1 MSKMARLMVH
11 ARRLLSLALAFLS
24 PALAAGCCVTPPTAE
39 EILDLGFRSPEQ
51 TLRTFQ
57 AGVRGDL
64 PTLEFRCFS
73 AAYRRRNGVSML
85 TYLEFRE
92 RELAS
97 SPWFQRVV
105 ADAKIL
111 TSKSLGEA
119 RHLLV
124 VDLHG
129 HEVEVE
135 LVRED
140 FWQLWSNA
148 DPLVDE
154 PIPPGGFS
162 NLAEVAP
169 ARPLSSPLFEASVE
183 VTPDVLP
190 AKLAGAS
197 PEQLREM
204 ITEFRI
210 GREWKIDRI
219 EQPKDRP
226 GL

>member
-1 MSKMARLMVH
+1 MSKMARLMVS
-11 ARRLLSLALAFLS
+11 ARCLRSLCVAPL
-24 PALAAGCCVTPPTAE
+24 PPVLAAECCVTPPTAE

-51 TLRTFQ
+51 TLQTFQ
-57 AGVRGDL
+57 AGVRGNL

-73 AAYRRRNGVSML
+73 GAYRRRNGVSML

-105 ADAKIL
+105 ADARIL
-111 TSKSLGEA
+111 ASKSLGEA
-119 RHLLV
+119 RHLLL

-154 PIPPGGFS
+154 PIPPGEFS
-162 NLAEVAP
+162 NRADVLP
-169 ARPLSSPLFEASVE
+169 PDPLFVASVE

-190 AKLAGAS
+190 AKLAGAT

-219 EQPKDRP
+219 EQPGDRP